1 MGSINDIFRRHYFC
15 GLKGRGKVKNKI
27 VICDLATSLKGTDA
41 DFKIWAHAGYPDEM
55 TDIAGDLDLNTRA
68 QMKRDCFNKMM
79 SESLWP
85 VEDEE
90 FDEDGDDTLA

>member
-1 MGSINDIFRRHYFC
+1 
-15 GLKGRGKVKNKI
+15 
-27 VICDLATSLKGTDA
+27 
-41 DFKIWAHAGYPDEM
+41 M

>member
-1 MGSINDIFRRHYFC
+1 MGSTSDIFRRHYFC

-27 VICDLATSLKGTDA
+27 VICDLATSLGGADA

-55 TDIAGDLDLNTRA
+55 KDIADELDINTRA
-68 QMKRDCFNKMM
+68 QMKRDCFDKMM
-79 SESLWP
+79 AESLWP

-90 FDEDGDDTLA
+90 LDDEGESFA